1 MALNARHKRFADE
14 YVIDLNGT
22 RAAKAAGYSD
32 KTATKIAS
40 RLLTNVDIQQ
50 YISDLMA
57 KKDKKLIASQ
67 DEVLEYLTSVM
78 RREKK
83 ENIVV
88 TVSSTM
94 EEWKPDAN
102 GTMRKN
108 KITKE
113 EAQVVEIPAK
123 LSDANKAAELLGR
136 RYSLFTDKVDVSGAI
151 PVIIT
156 GEDAIPD

>member
-14 YVIDLNGT
+14 YVIDLNGA
-22 RAAKAAGYSD
+22 RAAIAAGYKE
-32 KTATKIAS
+32 KTARITAS
-40 RLLTNVDIQQ
+40 KLLTKANIQQ

-83 ENIVV
+83 EHIVV
-88 TVSSTM
+88 TVSSTV
-94 EEWKPDAN
+94 EKWEPDAN

-108 KITKE
+108 KITTE

-123 LSDANKAAELLGR
+123 LSDANRAAELMGR
-136 RYSLFTDKVDVSGAI
+136 RYSLFTDKVDVGGAI